1 MVHHQRSRRPVIG
14 IVADVKQIGPH
25 PFHAVGEKYVNAV
38 AHGAGALPIV
48 LPVTAAGEDLETIQ
62 APLDMLDLVDG
73 LFLPGSASNVE
84 PWHYDAIAPLPMLH
98 DPQRDATT
106 LPLIRAALERGL
118 PLLAVCRGHQELN
131 VALGGTLHQLVHE
144 QPGMLDH
151 REPKDAPRRLQYA
164 AAHGVRLSEGGLLRR
179 IAGVPMALVN
189 SIHAQGIDRLA
200 PGLAVEATAPD
211 GLIEAVRV
219 EAAPFALGVQWH
231 PEWRFRDDHLST
243 AIFAAF
249 GDAARS
255 YRAGA
260 FSSAAA

>member
-1 MVHHQRSRRPVIG
+1 MVHHQRGRRPVIG

-25 PFHAVGEKYVNAV
+25 PFHAVGAKYINAV
-38 AHGAGALPIV
+38 AHGAGALPIL
-48 LPVTAAGEDLETIQ
+48 LPATAAGEDLESIQ
-62 APLDMLDLVDG
+62 SPLEMLDLIDG
-73 LFLPGSASNVE
+73 LFLTGSASNVE
-84 PWHYDAIAPLPMLH
+84 PSQYGAMASLPMLH

-106 LPLIRAALERGL
+106 LPLIRAALARGL

-164 AAHGVRLSEGGLLRR
+164 AAHGVRLAEGGLLHR
-179 IAGVPMALVN
+179 IAGVSVALVN
-189 SIHAQGIDRLA
+189 SVHAQGIDRLA

-211 GLIEAVRV
+211 GLIESVRV
-219 EAAPFALGVQWH
+219 EGVDFALGVQWH
-231 PEWRFRDDHLST
+231 PEWRFRDDHLSS
-243 AIFAAF
+243 AIFATF
-249 GDAARS
+249 GAAAAA

-260 FSSAAA
+260 VSSVAA